1 MSRRAVNTPAGLR
14 TACLLAAFAPLSGCY
29 LLQAAQG
36 QMALNARREPIAQ
49 LLAAP
54 ATPRALRAQLELSAR
69 LRDFAS
75 RELKL
80 PDNDSYRSYADI
92 GRPYV
97 VWNVFAAAEFSV
109 EPRRW
114 CFPIAGCVAYRGYFS
129 ERRAQAFALGLEARG
144 FDAYVAGV
152 PAYSTLGHFA
162 DPVLSTMLGW
172 DEAALAA
179 LLFHELAHQ
188 LVYVRDESAF
198 NEAFATVVADEGVRR
213 WLAAGGREPA
223 LAAFRAQAARS
234 AEIAALVSAGRNRL
248 RQIYAA
254 PLAPAEK
261 RARKALEFARLRAA
275 YAALRARWG
284 SGGYE
289 WLFGSQLN
297 NALLLSVATYH
308 DCEPALA
315 AELAAAGGLPEFY
328 AAMRELA
335 RPQARA
341 RRAALCAPAAPEQGP
356 MIPSG

>member
-129 ERRAQAFALGLEARG
+129 ERRAHAFALG
-144 FDAYVAGV
+144 
-152 PAYSTLGHFA
+152 
-162 DPVLSTMLGW
+162 
-172 DEAALAA
+172 
-179 LLFHELAHQ
+179 
-188 LVYVRDESAF
+188 
-198 NEAFATVVADEGVRR
+198 
-213 WLAAGGREPA
+213 
-223 LAAFRAQAARS
+223 
-234 AEIAALVSAGRNRL
+234 
-248 RQIYAA
+248 
-254 PLAPAEK
+254 
-261 RARKALEFARLRAA
+261 
-275 YAALRARWG
+275 
-284 SGGYE
+284 
-289 WLFGSQLN
+289 
-297 NALLLSVATYH
+297 
-308 DCEPALA
+308 
-315 AELAAAGGLPEFY
+315 
-328 AAMRELA
+328 
-335 RPQARA
+335 
-341 RRAALCAPAAPEQGP
+341 
-356 MIPSG
+356 